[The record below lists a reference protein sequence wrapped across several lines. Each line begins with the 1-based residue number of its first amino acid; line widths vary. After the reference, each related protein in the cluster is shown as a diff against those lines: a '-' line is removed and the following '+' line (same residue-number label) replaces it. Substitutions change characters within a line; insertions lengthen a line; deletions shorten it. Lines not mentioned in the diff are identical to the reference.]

1 MAAVNNW
8 VVDGVPFNITA
19 TSGTV
24 TRSSATQCKVV
35 INASWTS
42 TGTMWG
48 VQVTSGGGTANIPSF
63 DGKVRKSGS
72 GQLTGTYTV
81 SKNVAGTIDVTV
93 TFKIYDDTG
102 KSATK
107 SLTLKSVSVPAWTS
121 YTVSYNV
128 NGGSGA
134 PGNQTKWKDQTLT
147 LSTTKPTRAGYS
159 FLGWSTSSTATS
171 ATYAA
176 GGSYTANA
184 GVTLYAVW
192 KPNEYKVTYNANGG
206 SGAPSAQTKKYGT
219 TLKLSSVIPSKTNYN
234 FKGWAT
240 SASATTATYAA
251 GGSYTANAG
260 ATLYA
265 VWELAY
271 SKPRIT
277 NLSVVRC
284 DSNNIITDEGEY
296 VLVTFDW
303 ACDQEVDT
311 VTLECRF
318 ANGELYGSFTMGGEY
333 GIAGKSGSFSNVYG
347 YDQAFVS
354 FDANNTYV
362 FTIVVRDSI
371 DSYSKSV
378 TLNGLV
384 FPIDF
389 SAELVDGKPVFGA
402 AFGKP
407 AERKNVLDIAFVTN
421 PIGGFE
427 NPVLPSGTDLDEV
440 RTPNAYVGEN
450 VSNDDITYPHCP
462 LTSGTFTLEVF
473 SSGPNGQT
481 TQRLTGCDKNNPQV
495 FERTFYTNEWGSWY
509 GAWVNAELY
518 GNFVMYGEDVNANF
532 PRYRKDGRIVEVR
545 GAVKPANSIPG
556 SDTKYTI
563 FQLPDG
569 YRPSTPVYTICQGS
583 SACTWLLEIN
593 TNGNVNFSRYRDGSG
608 FITAS
613 TSVWLPFHVTF
624 FAK

>member
-1 MAAVNNW
+1 MATVNNW

-121 YTVSYNV
+121 YTVAYNA
-128 NGGSGA
+128 NGGTGA
-134 PGNQTKWKDQTLT
+134 PGSQTKWKNQTLT
-147 LSTTKPTRAGYS
+147 LSSTKPTRTGYE
-159 FLGWSTSSTATS
+159 FKGWALSKENADDGTW
-171 ATYAA
+171 YYQP
-176 GGSYTANA
+176 GGSCGKNENL
-184 GVTLYAVW
+184 TLYAVW
-192 KPNEYKVTYNANGG
+192 KANTYQVKYDANGG
-206 SGAPSAQTKKYGT
+206 TGAPSAQTKKYGT
-219 TLKLSSVIPSKTNYN
+219 TLKLSSVIPSRTNYI

-251 GGSYTANAG
+251 EGSYTANAG

-284 DSNNIITDEGEY
+284 DSEGNITDDGESA
-296 VLVTFDW
+296 LVTFDW
-303 ACDQEVDT
+303 VCDKDVIEIN
-311 VTLECRF
+311 VTMESVT
-318 ANGELYGSFTMGGEY
+318 GSQHITYPVSASGT
-333 GIAGKSGSFSNVYG
+333 SGSTSRMIGGF
-347 YDQAFVS
+347 DDEQATLYQDLS
-354 FDANNTYV
+354 Y
-362 FTIVVRDSI
+362 TIQVIVRDSI

-389 SAELVDGKPVFGA
+389 SAELVDGKPVFGV

-427 NPVLPSGTDLDEV
+427 NPVLPSGTDLDKV
-440 RTPNAYVGEN
+440 CTPNTYVGEN

-495 FERTFYTNEWGSWY
+495 FERTFYTDEWGSWY
-509 GAWVNAELY
+509 GAWVDAVLY
-518 GNFVMYGEDVNANF
+518 DNFVMYGEDFNANF

-545 GAVKPANSIPG
+545 GAVKPAKDIPG

-569 YRPSTPVYTICQGS
+569 YRPNTPVYTICQGS

-593 TNGNVNFSRYRDGSG
+593 TNGSVNFSRYRDGSG
-608 FITAS
+608 FIKAS
-613 TSVWLPFHVTF
+613 TSVWLPFHVTY